1 MQTVELHACRKEKA
15 QLIEARR
22 TANFS
27 TMRAHVDVAQD
38 GWVFHQ
44 VLANPK
50 SHRHTTGRVTVN
62 EVELVL
68 AAAYHPWDFL
78 SLIPW
83 RPSLQGMD
91 FDGFNLMRKPALRD
105 KPNLL
110 VAAARGAAGAVA
122 VNTNGWIKSG
132 VAVRASKTP
141 RVQCPSSGRESPR
154 NQRPAA

>member
-1 MQTVELHACRKEKA
+1 MAGSSIRYTP
-15 QLIEARR
+15 
-22 TANFS
+22 T
-27 TMRAHVDVAQD
+27 
-38 GWVFHQ
+38 
-44 VLANPK
+44 PK
-50 SHRHTTGRVTVN
+50 SHRHTTGRVTVK

-68 AAAYHPWDFL
+68 AAAYRSFDFL

-122 VNTNGWIKSG
+122 VNTNGWLKSG
-132 VAVRASKTP
+132 VAVCASKTP
-141 RVQCPSSGRESPR
+141 KEECEYIC
-154 NQRPAA
+154 